1 MLKKRKFK
9 NKVRVTFVFPAY
21 EGEEKLCLVGDF
33 NNWDQQAR
41 PMSRNREGDWETT
54 LDFDPNQQY
63 EYRYLADDRTWHND
77 PEPDAHVRNPYGSH
91 NSLVITT
98 LAGPAK
104 ASKPS
109 KATTGARPKRANRK
123 RAHPE

>member
-9 NKVRVTFVFPAY
+9 DKVRVTFIFPAY
-21 EGEEKLCLVGDF
+21 EGEGKLCLVGDF
-33 NNWDQQAR
+33 NGWDQQAR

-54 LDFDPNQQY
+54 LDFEPNQQY

-77 PEPDAHVRNPYGSH
+77 PEPDAFVRNPYGSQ

-98 LAGPAK
+98 VAHAGK
-104 ASKPS
+104 A
-109 KATTGARPKRANRK
+109 GARPKGRNRK
-123 RAHPE
+123 QPPSG